1 MKIVSLTLE
10 NFRSYRAPVTITFND
25 LTVLIGK
32 NDMGKSSVLE
42 ALDIFF
48 DNRSFDKNDV
58 NIDAAANGEIA
69 KLTTVF
75 SNLPDEI
82 DLDAGEK
89 TNLKD

>member
-32 NDMGKSSVLE
+32 NDIGKSSVLE

-48 DNRSFDKNDV
+48 DNRSIDKNDI
-58 NIDAAANGEIA
+58 NIEASANGETA

-82 DLDAGEK
+82 DLDAGAK

>member
-10 NFRSYRAPVTITFND
+10 NFRSYRTPVTITFND

-32 NDMGKSSVLE
+32 NDIGKSSVLE

-48 DNRSFDKNDV
+48 ENRKIDPDDI
-58 NIDAAANGEIA
+58 NIEAAANGETA

-75 SNLPDEI
+75 SKLPDEI
-82 DLDAGEK
+82 DLDAGAK
-89 TNLKD
+89 INLKD

>member
-10 NFRSYRAPVTITFND
+10 NFRSYRTPVTITFND

-32 NDMGKSSVLE
+32 NDIGKSSVLE

-48 DNRSFDKNDV
+48 DNRSIDKNDI
-58 NIDAAANGEIA
+58 NIEASANGETA

-75 SNLPDEI
+75 QTYPMKLI
-82 DLDAGEK
+82 WMQGQK
-89 TNLKD
+89 QI